1 LKKFRYSMQ
10 SLLVI
15 KQKLEEQAKAAYAA
29 AKLRLNEEEEKLTA
43 LQRQREVYVE
53 EKRQVMATRLDV
65 PKLNRLQLAIEAMD
79 ERISRQKQNIKKAEA
94 AMHAAEERLVESM
107 TERKTQERLREN
119 AFEVY
124 RQEMNAEEQKEI
136 DERTSFRYGVNDAEE
151 A

>member
-1 LKKFRYSMQ
+1 MKKFRYSMQ

-15 KQKLEEQAKAAYAA
+15 KQKLEDQAKAAYGA
-29 AKLRLNEEEEKLTA
+29 AKLRLNEEEERLA
-43 LQRQREVYVE
+43 AMQRKREEYVE
-53 EKRQVMATRLDV
+53 EKRQVMATKLDV
-65 PKLNRLQLAIEAMD
+65 PKLNRLQMAVEAMD
-79 ERISRQKQNIKKAEA
+79 DQIVRQKQNVKKAEMA
-94 AMHAAEERLVESM
+94 VRAAEERLVESM

-136 DERTSFRYGVNDAEE
+136 DERTSFRYGTTEAEE

>member
-1 LKKFRYSMQ
+1 MKKFRYSMQ

-15 KQKLEEQAKAAYAA
+15 KQKLEDQAKAAYGA
-29 AKLRLNEEEEKLTA
+29 AKLRLNEEEERLEA
-43 LQRQREVYVE
+43 LYVKRESYVE
-53 EKRQVMATRLDV
+53 EKRQVMSTRLDV
-65 PKLNRLQLAIEAMD
+65 PKLNRLQLAVEATD
-79 ERISRQKQNIKKAEA
+79 DKIVRQKQNVKKAELA
-94 AMHAAEERLVESM
+94 LRAAEERLVESM

-136 DERTSFRYGVNDAEE
+136 DERTSFQYGIQEVEE

>member
-1 LKKFRYSMQ
+1 MKKFRYSMQ

-15 KQKLEEQAKAAYAA
+15 KQKLEDQAKAAYGA
-29 AKLRLNEEEEKLTA
+29 AKLRLNEEEERLVA
-43 LQRQREVYVE
+43 MQRKREEYVE

-65 PKLNRLQLAIEAMD
+65 PRLNRLQLAVEAMD
-79 ERISRQKQNIKKAEA
+79 DQIVRQKQNVKKAEM
-94 AMHAAEERLVESM
+94 AMRAAEERLVESM

-136 DERTSFRYGVNDAEE
+136 DERTSFRYGMTEAEE

>member
-1 LKKFRYSMQ
+1 MKKFRYSMQ

-15 KQKLEEQAKAAYAA
+15 KQKLEDQAKAAYGA
-29 AKLRLNEEEEKLTA
+29 AKLRLNEEEER
-43 LQRQREVYVE
+43 LQAMQIKREEYVE
-53 EKRQVMATRLDV
+53 AKRQVMATRLDV
-65 PKLNRLQLAIEAMD
+65 PKLNRLQMAVEAMD
-79 ERISRQKQNIKKAEA
+79 DQIARQKQNVKKAEMA
-94 AMHAAEERLVESM
+94 VRAAEERLVESM

-136 DERTSFRYGVNDAEE
+136 DERTSFRYGTSEAEE